1 MPDVERHGEGPG
13 SSRLDPATGM
23 VVSVCF
29 WDGCDEPAPIVDELS
44 LIPRG
49 SRVARPPLKIPLC
62 AKHRREWRQTGH
74 LRLFTHPD
82 NLAGM

>member
-1 MPDVERHGEGPG
+1 MSDVVRHGEGAG
-13 SSRLDPATGM
+13 SSIVDPATGL
-23 VVSVCF
+23 VVSVCY
-29 WDGCDEPAPIVDELS
+29 WEGCDAPAPITDELS
-44 LIPRG
+44 LIPAG

-62 AKHRREWRQTGH
+62 RNHRKEWRETGR